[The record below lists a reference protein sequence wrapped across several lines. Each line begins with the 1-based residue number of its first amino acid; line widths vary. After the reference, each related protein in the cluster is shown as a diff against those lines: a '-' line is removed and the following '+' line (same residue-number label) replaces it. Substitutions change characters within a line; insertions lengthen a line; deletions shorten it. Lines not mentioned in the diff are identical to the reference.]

1 MESKTNF
8 IKQQLAEKGIYD
20 YTEEDIKFLKIEM
33 IDAMHYGKKDKYE
46 AFEDAFYIWK
56 RRRRNERDKV

>member
-1 MESKTNF
+1 MESKTEF
-8 IKQQLAEKGIYD
+8 LKEQLALKGIYD

-46 AFEDAFYIWK
+46 AFNDAFFIWQ
-56 RRRRNERDKV
+56 RRKKNERD